1 MTTQLVWRE
10 KRSTR
15 SAFVFMDIDPGF
27 AGRGRTRKMNAAKE
41 PKSLGLN
48 ERLGL
53 MGLINEGMRS
63 GSSETPVVADLFHD
77 LWHLVDATV
86 SGSKISRL
94 KPEDTQNGFQ
104 VFEINSAN
112 GENLGRL
119 NMLYLKKPIPCYYL
133 VYVEVAGPF
142 RRKGLG
148 SRILEYFR
156 DFLVENAAIGILD
169 NIIPEEDPTYG
180 IYFKLGWEPLEAFVG
195 DGILARDNHF
205 MIYVPPRLR
214 GKQLREPISKMVFH
228 LKRKRAAIDMR
239 DNEVM
244 VQRTIAEFKD
254 LYIAL
259 LAYFDAE
266 IGKGKPGSLMRFM
279 FTRFVTKLISFRR
292 RIGSLIGYT
301 GGDSLE
307 QILLAPEVAA
317 IQMKTYPPSEL
328 TGDHPTVT
336 GDLELWRRLP
346 EMLRNHPARV
356 IESLPNYGRPSLM
369 SWLKE
374 RRMIPSDRL
383 TIGNLMDLGFDPTRL
398 KEISIGDEKFIFER
412 IHTRQLTGLAKRQ
425 ELLRR
430 IESEMAGTR
439 AGNTEL
445 KVNLSLLI
453 IRDRGNAY
461 VLRRKM
467 GGIHWEEAVEQ
478 IQSVPFLKNMNASM
492 SMDRLILGTVR
503 KANEVIAARLGLKEE
518 IVGDLLT
525 CFVPWDLE
533 NNQPGLMIDFTS
545 TYLESLW
552 MA

>member
-1 MTTQLVWRE
+1 MPAVERIA
-10 KRSTR
+10 SMC
-15 SAFVFMDIDPGF
+15 AV
-27 AGRGRTRKMNAAKE
+27 AAQK
-41 PKSLGLN
+41 PLGLS
-48 ERLGL
+48 EKLGL
-53 MGLINEGMRS
+53 IGLIGEGIRS
-63 GSSETPVVADLFHD
+63 GSSKTAVVADLFSD
-77 LWHLVDATV
+77 LWGLVDTTV

-94 KPEDTQNGFQ
+94 KPEDTRNGFQ
-104 VFEINSAN
+104 VFEINSAT
-112 GENLGRL
+112 GESLGRL

-156 DFLVENAAIGILD
+156 DFLIENSALGILD
-169 NIIPEEDPTYG
+169 NIIPEEDPTYS
-180 IYFKLGWEPLEAFVG
+180 IYFKLGWEPLEAFIG

-214 GKQLREPISKMVFH
+214 SRSLREPILKIVYH

-254 LYIAL
+254 LYVAL
-259 LAYFDAE
+259 LTYFETE
-266 IGKGKPGSLMRFM
+266 IAAGKHTPLMRFM

-292 RIGSLIGYT
+292 RIGTLLGYT

-307 QILLAPEVAA
+307 QIVLAQKVAA

-328 TGDHPTVT
+328 TSDSPAVIGDI
-336 GDLELWRRLP
+336 ELWKRLP
-346 EMLRNHPARV
+346 EMLRNHPARI
-356 IESLPNYGRPSLM
+356 IESLPNYARPSLA

-374 RRMIPSDRL
+374 RGMIPSDRL
-383 TIGNLMDLGFDPTRL
+383 TIGDLMDLGFDPTRL
-398 KEISIGDEKFIFER
+398 KEITIDKEKFIFER

-430 IESEMAGTR
+430 VKSEVPGIRVCNA
-439 AGNTEL
+439 EL
-445 KVNLSLLI
+445 KVNPSLLV

-461 VLRRKM
+461 VLRRKV

-478 IQSVPFLKNMNASM
+478 LQSVPFLKNMNESM
-492 SMDRLILGTVR
+492 KIDRLILGTVR
-503 KANEVIAARLGLKEE
+503 KANEMIAARLGLKEE
-518 IVGDLLT
+518 VVADALT
-525 CFVPWDLE
+525 FFVPWDFE
-533 NNQPGLMIDFTS
+533 GNRPRLMIDFANS
-545 TYLESLW
+545 YLESLW
-552 MA
+552 MV